1 MQNKEQFKVKKI
13 LVSISVLIVVVLLI
27 SVYLYQSFQID
38 LIMKDLHAL
47 HEQRNQLL
55 SETES
60 LQAEVNRLSNID
72 RVARIAREQFN
83 LEFSDDQVYVIRI
96 DETENLREIK
106 EMFAR
111 QDDKMQKIKSAG
123 IQ

>member
-1 MQNKEQFKVKKI
+1 MQNKQEFKIKKI
-13 LVSISVLIVVVLLI
+13 LVSVSVLIVVVLLI

-38 LIMKDLHAL
+38 LNMKDLHAL
-47 HEQRNQLL
+47 HEKRNQLL

-60 LQAEVNRLSNID
+60 LQAEVNRLGNID

-83 LEFSDDQVYVIRI
+83 LEFSDEQVYVIRI
-96 DETENLREIK
+96 DEMENLREIK